1 MSPKQSIG
9 LIILAVVALIASM
22 STFVVDQREQAL
34 VLQFGKPV
42 GVVRDAGLHFKWPW
56 QSVSDFDNR
65 LLFTDTV
72 PNEVITLDKKALLV
86 DNYTRWRIVNPL
98 QVYQVAG
105 TQRGVEARMEDVVR
119 GKMREVLGQNTMTQI
134 VTGGKEANMRNAL
147 MEEITA
153 EANTGVK
160 DLGIQVVDVR
170 IKRVDLPK
178 ENSDAVF
185 KRMQAERQRIAAQ
198 YRSQGE
204 ELAREIRAEADKQRK
219 VILADAYEKAQII
232 RGKADAQTT
241 LIYAKAHKKD
251 PQFYAFMRS
260 LQAYRDSIGKGTR
273 LVVTPDSEFFRFFEH
288 SGLSGSAS
296 RKR

>member
-1 MSPKQSIG
+1 MSPKQSLA
-9 LIILAVVALIASM
+9 LIVLAVVALIASM

-34 VLQFGKPV
+34 VLQFGKPI
-42 GVVRDAGLHFKWPW
+42 GVVKDAGLHFKWPW

-65 LLFTDTV
+65 LLFSDTV
-72 PNEVITLDKKALLV
+72 PNEVITMDKKALLV
-86 DNYTRWRIVNPL
+86 DNYTRWRIVDPL
-98 QVYQVAG
+98 RVYQVAG
-105 TQRGVEARMEDVVR
+105 TQSGVEARMEDVVR

-134 VTGGKEANMRNAL
+134 VTGGQSANLRNELMREITSEANA
-147 MEEITA
+147 
-153 EANTGVK
+153 GVK

-185 KRMQAERQRIAAQ
+185 KRMQAERQRIAMQ
-198 YRSQGE
+198 YRSEGE
-204 ELAREIRAEADKQRK
+204 ELAREIRAEADKKRK

-232 RGKADAQTT
+232 RGKADAQAT
-241 LIYAKAHKKD
+241 LIYAKAHKQD

-273 LVVTPDSEFFRFFEH
+273 LVITPDSEFFKFFEH
-288 SGLSGSAS
+288 SGVSGG
-296 RKR
+296 KK

>member
-1 MSPKQSIG
+1 MSPKQSLA
-9 LIILAVVALIASM
+9 LIVLAVAALIASM

-34 VLQFGKPV
+34 VLQFGKPISV
-42 GVVRDAGLHFKWPW
+42 IKEPGLHFKWPW

-65 LLFTDTV
+65 LLFSDTV
-72 PNEVITLDKKALLV
+72 PNEVITMDKKALLV
-86 DNYTRWRIVNPL
+86 DNYTRWRIVDPL
-98 QVYQVAG
+98 RVYQVAG
-105 TQRGVEARMEDVVR
+105 TQSGVEARMEDVVR

-134 VTGGKEANMRNAL
+134 VTGGQSANLRNELMREITNEANA
-147 MEEITA
+147 
-153 EANTGVK
+153 GVK

-185 KRMQAERQRIAAQ
+185 KRMQAERQRIAMQ
-198 YRSQGE
+198 YRSEGE
-204 ELAREIRAEADKQRK
+204 ELAREIRAEADKKRK

-232 RGKADAQTT
+232 RGKADAQAT
-241 LIYAKAHKKD
+241 LIYAKAHKQD

-273 LVVTPDSEFFRFFEH
+273 LVITPDSEFFRFFEH
-288 SGLSGSAS
+288 SGVSGG
-296 RKR
+296 KK

>member
-1 MSPKQSIG
+1 MSPKQSLA
-9 LIILAVVALIASM
+9 LIVLAVAALIASM

-34 VLQFGKPV
+34 VLQFGKPI
-42 GVVRDAGLHFKWPW
+42 GVVKDAGLHFKWPW

-65 LLFTDTV
+65 LLFSDTV
-72 PNEVITLDKKALLV
+72 PNEVITMDKKALLV
-86 DNYTRWRIVNPL
+86 DNYTRWRIVDPL
-98 QVYQVAG
+98 RVYQVAG
-105 TQRGVEARMEDVVR
+105 TQSGVEARMEDVVR

-134 VTGGKEANMRNAL
+134 VTGGQSANLRNELMREITSEANA
-147 MEEITA
+147 
-153 EANTGVK
+153 GVK

-185 KRMQAERQRIAAQ
+185 KRMQAERQRIAMQ
-198 YRSQGE
+198 YRSEGE
-204 ELAREIRAEADKQRK
+204 ELAREIRAEADKKRK

-232 RGKADAQTT
+232 RGKADAQAT
-241 LIYAKAHKKD
+241 LIYAKAHKQD

-273 LVVTPDSEFFRFFEH
+273 LVITPDSEFFKFFEH
-288 SGLSGSAS
+288 SGVSGG
-296 RKR
+296 KK

>member
-1 MSPKQSIG
+1 MSPKQSLA
-9 LIILAVVALIASM
+9 LIVLAVVALIASM

-34 VLQFGKPV
+34 VLQFGKPI
-42 GVVRDAGLHFKWPW
+42 GVVKDAGLHFKWPW

-65 LLFTDTV
+65 LLFSDTV
-72 PNEVITLDKKALLV
+72 PNEVITMDKKALLV
-86 DNYTRWRIVNPL
+86 DNYTRWRIVDPL
-98 QVYQVAG
+98 RVYQVAG
-105 TQRGVEARMEDVVR
+105 TQSGVEARMEDVVR

-134 VTGGKEANMRNAL
+134 VTGGQSANLRNELMREITSEANA
-147 MEEITA
+147 
-153 EANTGVK
+153 GVK

-185 KRMQAERQRIAAQ
+185 KRMQAERQRIAMQ
-198 YRSQGE
+198 YRSEGE
-204 ELAREIRAEADKQRK
+204 ELAREIRAEADKKRK

-241 LIYAKAHKKD
+241 IIYAKAHRKD

-273 LVVTPDSEFFRFFEH
+273 LVITPDSEFFKFFEH
-288 SGLSGSAS
+288 SGVSGG
-296 RKR
+296 KK